1 LSHLPQRKEKNC
13 LNCGTEVIGKYCH
26 QCGQENIEPKES
38 FWHLITHFFYDF
50 THFDGKFFSTLKY
63 LVIKPGLLSTEY
75 IKGRRTSYL
84 HPIRM
89 YVFTSA
95 FFFIIFF
102 WMFKIHNVN
111 FRPYPSLAKDTT
123 AWIKVKENALADADN
138 HADSVKI
145 MQQIAKLRSGFN
157 LDSLERQDKNNVS
170 VYLDTISY
178 KTMGAYDS
186 AQNALPEAQRDGW
199 LKRMI
204 RKKEIQIEV
213 DYHGDRNAFWRD
225 AFNNFLHQFPKLFFI
240 SLPIFAFFLKMLYV
254 RNKRLYYADHAI
266 FTIHLYIFTFIFF
279 LVLFVVLKL
288 NELAASSVWGWI
300 DFVLWLY
307 WMGYIYKAMR
317 NFYKQRRGKTILKYI
332 LLNMAA
338 FIGLIFLFIVFFFYS
353 VLEM

>member
-123 AWIKVKENALADADN
+123 AWIKVKEEALADADN